1 MSIRHG
7 YRFGKL
13 LFLLLSLSACMQSTP
28 VMSRGDAPEWINGEP
43 DLYPNFKYLSATGS
57 ASNVETAKSRALAN
71 LSKIFEVRIR
81 EVSTARQNVS
91 SHRENDEET
100 VAVDLS
106 RSSTVN
112 THTDKMIEGARIAE
126 QWQSPDDLTWYAL
139 AVLDRGQAGNNLR
152 QEMNRIDE
160 ETAFLLEQADK
171 RQDPLQRIADLSQA
185 LQKQYD
191 RQLLQK
197 TLKVID
203 TRGKGAPASWNLTE
217 LKERRDQAL
226 RRLPI
231 ATGVDEDS
239 IGGLDRI
246 LQAAASEAGLK
257 PGQGGYR
264 LSAALHTQDVL
275 RRQGW
280 YWLRGTLKLTLSDA
294 SGTAL
299 GYKSWPLKVSA
310 QDEGQLASRMRKQVE
325 KKLDTELLDTLLSFT
340 GK

>member
-257 PGQGGYR
+257 QGQGGYR